1 MKILHHNFCFP
12 GQFIIIFF
20 KKLNASQYIYIYIY
34 NHHITNPRWF
44 KDGTQLEKSKKY
56 EIDSDTQTGV
66 LLLVIKK
73 AEDTDVGQYEC
84 EVTSTNIHT
93 LISI

>member
-1 MKILHHNFCFP
+1 MDHD
-12 GQFIIIFF
+12 
-20 KKLNASQYIYIYIY
+20 IY
-34 NHHITNPRWF
+34 NKSFPHSSLYRRWL

-73 AEDTDVGQYEC
+73 AEEKDVGQYEC
-84 EVTSTNIHT
+84 EVTLNIIHT
-93 LISI
+93 Q